1 MAPSLKRDENL
12 LSSISVLTL
21 AHSVSAIAWV
31 NILADL
37 SLLYVVPIFSPFSS
51 SCLQKR
57 LSAHLPRKAV
67 ILCLFFGDSW
77 ACRVVESSSI
87 PKVDRQVEGPC
98 SLTWS
103 TAGCMPAYCCSKLG
117 RLAVLTSKNHL
128 SNAAGNQPHGCELPS
143 AGLCLQ

>member
-1 MAPSLKRDENL
+1 MTMAR
-12 LSSISVLTL
+12 
-21 AHSVSAIAWV
+21 SVSAIAWV

-51 SCLQKR
+51 SRLQKR
-57 LSAHLPRKAV
+57 LSAHLPRKAI
-67 ILCLFFGDSW
+67 ILSLFFGDSW

-87 PKVDRQVEGPC
+87 PKMDRQVEGPS

-103 TAGCMPAYCCSKLG
+103 TAGCMPAYCCSKQG
-117 RLAVLTSKNHL
+117 RLAVLRSTNHL
-128 SNAAGNQPHGCELPS
+128 SNAAGNQPHGCELLC